1 MCDYYGLV
9 WFVKRWHDAGTY
21 DAESKT
27 GGPNGSIRNEAEY
40 SHGANSG
47 LKIALDLCGEVLFYL
62 LYMWIKDS
70 ILMLIDWLIEYYVL
84 GIFIIWFLISL

>member
-1 MCDYYGLV
+1 MYCMCDYYGLV

-70 ILMLIDWLIEYYVL
+70 ILMLID
-84 GIFIIWFLISL
+84 